1 LNLWIYSKKKHNMNL
16 RRSTKYTAEVYTGS
30 LNDIMFFLLLFF
42 LIVSTLVNPSVIK
55 LLLPTSSTSQA
66 LNKQQISLSVT
77 ADRKFYIDNTEIP
90 FEKLET
96 DLEARCKMLTNKNT
110 SPTVVLRCD
119 NSLTIQ
125 DLVDVLQIGNK
136 LKIKMVLATKSLQ
149 K

>member
-1 LNLWIYSKKKHNMNL
+1 MNL

-77 ADRKFYIDNTEIP
+77 AERKYYIDNTEIP
-90 FEKLET
+90 FEKLEA
-96 DLEARCKMLTNKNT
+96 DLDARCKTLTNMNT